1 VSAGAAESKPGG
13 ALGVD
18 EVSQWIDDLGNP
30 SFEIRE
36 RAESELAALGFAAFD
51 ALTVAEESDDLE
63 ISQRARFLLRS
74 MTASWVRDSDPPEVK
89 KLLENY
95 EQQSEMNRGET
106 LQRLALM
113 PDDAGVS
120 ALCRLARYEKSP
132 LYSKRAALEIM
143 FLPVSGGPADARRA
157 AIIEREIGKS
167 PRVAATWLK
176 TYLQAGRGDRAALDT
191 WASLADEE
199 YKQFELAPD
208 ETNAQIAALLFYA
221 YAQASGA
228 LGDRPRAEAVAERAW
243 SIQPDDATAH
253 YAIADQLTRRG
264 QFDWA
269 EREYRRLM
277 AIEPSMEQ
285 PMLLAYNTFSRVRL
299 AELLHD
305 QGREQPAAE
314 VMDGLVAMM
323 DAKEGGAEV
332 KKRLMEMGRDLE
344 PLRSRAQYFH
354 AQHLLGEG
362 KRTEALARLEQ
373 GLKEDSADADVLIA
387 FYDLSEN
394 DPELRS
400 KTQAWVAKAIAQYRK
415 DVEAMPT
422 DHQGYNQLAWLLAN
436 SGGSAEEAI
445 ALSHRSLE
453 LSPDTASYLDTLAH
467 CYAADHNYAE
477 AVKYQ
482 TRANQLD
489 PHSGL
494 IKKKLEVFRDKL
506 SKGE

>member
-1 VSAGAAESKPGG
+1 
-13 ALGVD
+13 
-18 EVSQWIDDLGNP
+18 
-30 SFEIRE
+30 
-36 RAESELAALGFAAFD
+36 
-51 ALTVAEESDDLE
+51 
-63 ISQRARFLLRS
+63 
-74 MTASWVRDSDPPEVK
+74 M
-89 KLLENY
+89 
-95 EQQSEMNRGET
+95 
-106 LQRLALM
+106 
-113 PDDAGVS
+113 
-120 ALCRLARYEKSP
+120 
-132 LYSKRAALEIM
+132 
-143 FLPVSGGPADARRA
+143 
-157 AIIEREIGKS
+157 
-167 PRVAATWLK
+167 
-176 TYLQAGRGDRAALDT
+176 
-191 WASLADEE
+191 
-199 YKQFELAPD
+199 
-208 ETNAQIAALLFYA
+208 
-221 YAQASGA
+221 
-228 LGDRPRAEAVAERAW
+228 LGDQPRAEGVAERAW
-243 SIQPDDATAH
+243 KIQPDDATAH
-253 YAIADQLTRRG
+253 YAVADQLARRG
-264 QFDWA
+264 QFAWA

-277 AIEPSMEQ
+277 DLEPSMEQ
-285 PMLLAYNTFSRVRL
+285 PMLLAYSAFSRLRL

-305 QGREQPAAE
+305 QGRELPAAE

-344 PLRSRAQYFH
+344 PIRSRAQYFH

-362 KRTEALARLEQ
+362 KRGEALTRLEQ
-373 GLKEDSADADVLIA
+373 GLKEDFADADVLIA
-387 FYDLSEN
+387 LYDLSEN

-415 DVEAMPT
+415 DVDAMPQ

-445 ALSHRSLE
+445 TLSHRSLE

-506 SKGE
+506 SKGT